1 MTQYNS
7 LHVNL
12 SNSRLNNLKSA
23 IEKEN
28 KIILR
33 PSSNMIDNSGDETNF
48 SHKLLLTYRQVANL
62 RKTFV
67 NDLSANI
74 KLSKNQVDFLLKTGL
89 PLMKNVL
96 QPLAKSVLI
105 PLGLVAAAS
114 TGDAGIHEKI

>member
-48 SHKLLLTYRQVANL
+48 SHKLLLT
-62 RKTFV
+62 
-67 NDLSANI
+67 
-74 KLSKNQVDFLLKTGL
+74 
-89 PLMKNVL
+89 
-96 QPLAKSVLI
+96 
-105 PLGLVAAAS
+105 
-114 TGDAGIHEKI
+114 